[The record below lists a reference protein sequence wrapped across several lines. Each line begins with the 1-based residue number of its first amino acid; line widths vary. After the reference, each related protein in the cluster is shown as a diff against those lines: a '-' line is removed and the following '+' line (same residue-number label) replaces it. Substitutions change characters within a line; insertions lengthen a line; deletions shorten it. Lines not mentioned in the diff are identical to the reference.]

1 MTTVP
6 GITQTDL
13 RRRPLLRYG
22 YHCRVKALP
31 TGQDQLC
38 LSDGSASAVVN
49 LGDLVGGALGRESLR
64 KVCSL
69 SLGPAPYC
77 LGSRRESKTRSRKQV
92 SGIPRSS
99 RLRESDGTAPYRT
112 HLGPGQAP
120 LRLHLK
126 THHPHIIS
134 QKQITE
140 LRNTPRD
147 DKALTA
153 HFGHVL
159 KHKGVLMLTPQQP
172 LTITISKTAT
182 G

>member
-31 TGQDQLC
+31 AGQDQLC

-77 LGSRRESKTRSRKQV
+77 LGSRRESKTSSRKQV
-92 SGIPRSS
+92 DGVPRSS
-99 RLRESDGTAPYRT
+99 RLRESDGMAPYRT
-112 HLGPGQAP
+112 QCYRGLGPVAP
-120 LRLHLK
+120 SLK
-126 THHPHIIS
+126 DSPPAYNTSTAIAEHK
-134 QKQITE
+134 KQ
-140 LRNTPRD
+140 D
-147 DKALTA
+147 
-153 HFGHVL
+153 
-159 KHKGVLMLTPQQP
+159 
-172 LTITISKTAT
+172 
-182 G
+182 